1 MPEVFLAKVIWTVLG
16 SPGLFLKAHV
26 PRFRSEKW
34 IGNTHRRSWCK
45 CKKTMFRQ
53 TRAQIFL
60 RIVCLINQSG
70 RILLRNEIHAW
81 AMLWFTTQIQVPA
94 VQSTMG
100 LFQWNKIQHKSC
112 SYGSTD
118 ISWQEST
125 SNASCKMYVTGKK
138 GFPQV
143 CQNFGPAF
151 CREVHCLVPVL
162 KQVWHSCILSLP
174 LSHIAKTYGK
184 STTGSSFFHTVFPD
198 ASSLTLQHESFLLC
212 WGCTIGYIMSSLSQ
226 PCVCVSGLPT
236 ALLLPD
242 HAGCCWLTW
251 KWSRTVLQVVPS
263 TEPIQG
269 YQAGLQEQGSVFSQR
284 LCCC

>member
-34 IGNTHRRSWCK
+34 IGNTHRTSWCK

-53 TRAQIFL
+53 TRAQIFWGL
-60 RIVCLINQSG
+60 CVWLISLVEFSWGMRSMLGQCYDLPPKYKCLQS
-70 RILLRNEIHAW
+70 RA
-81 AMLWFTTQIQVPA
+81 
-94 VQSTMG
+94 
-100 LFQWNKIQHKSC
+100 QWVSSSGTKSNTNLAALAG
-112 SYGSTD
+112 GSTD

-184 STTGSSFFHTVFPD
+184 STTGSSF
-198 ASSLTLQHESFLLC
+198 S
-212 WGCTIGYIMSSLSQ
+212 
-226 PCVCVSGLPT
+226 
-236 ALLLPD
+236 
-242 HAGCCWLTW
+242 
-251 KWSRTVLQVVPS
+251 
-263 TEPIQG
+263 IQFF
-269 YQAGLQEQGSVFSQR
+269 QMHHL
-284 LCCC
+284 